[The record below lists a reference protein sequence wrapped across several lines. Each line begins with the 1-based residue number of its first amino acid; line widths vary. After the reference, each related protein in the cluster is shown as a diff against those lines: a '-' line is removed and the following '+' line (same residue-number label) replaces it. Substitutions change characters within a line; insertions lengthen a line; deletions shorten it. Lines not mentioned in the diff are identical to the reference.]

1 MIIFLAMALPGRLL
15 AISAH
20 EFGHAWVAYRCGDP
34 TAKSLGRMTLNPFK
48 HLDLIGTIMMVVFGF
63 GYAKPVPVNPLHFRH
78 YRRDDLLVSL
88 AGVTMNLL
96 MFIAGCL
103 CMYAWLGS
111 ALSRLPQVAA
121 SQLEDGVR
129 AITTYQGSKWIY
141 DGQYPYGLDILLKNA
156 PYLSR
161 TILTGLMGGVGATLF
176 QMLGY
181 FVQGNLALYLFNLI
195 PLPPLDGYH
204 VLNDL
209 VLKRDVF
216 ATRKMSQYGTMALLL
231 LMVSG
236 VLSKGLGAAME
247 WVLGGVGDLARAAF
261 SAIGAL

>member
-1 MIIFLAMALPGRLL
+1 MFLAMALPGRLL

-34 TAKSLGRMTLNPFK
+34 TAKSLGRMTLNPLK
-48 HLDLIGTIMMVVFGF
+48 HLDLLGTVMMVLLGF

-96 MFIAGCL
+96 LFVAGCV
-103 CMYAWLGS
+103 CMYAWLGG
-111 ALSRLPQVAA
+111 ALSRLPQIAA
-121 SQLEDGVR
+121 RQLETGVC
-129 AITTYQGSKWIY
+129 AITTYQGSQYFY
-141 DGQYPYGLDILLKNA
+141 DGQYLYSLEMLLQNA
-156 PYLSR
+156 PYLTRAFLIS
-161 TILTGLMGGVGATLF
+161 LLGGVGATLF

-181 FVQGNLALYLFNLI
+181 FVQVNLALFIFNLI

-209 VLKRDVF
+209 ALKQDVF
-216 ATRKMSQYGTMALLL
+216 AARKTAQYGTMALLV
-231 LMVSG
+231 LMVTG
-236 VLSKGLGAAME
+236 VLSKGMGIAME

-261 SAIGAL
+261 SAFGAL